1 MKKKVNHFYTAEQQ
15 MEGTIKGVNETFLE
29 KVRMRDKKVQSV
41 QEINFDNLVLPM
53 IAVHKNPDDYPDH
66 CVARVFNLE
75 IPTHVVMVKESLQEI
90 MEDIKEHTDM
100 TFFDRRVDS
109 VPSLVGVWV

>member
-1 MKKKVNHFYTAEQQ
+1 MKDSFYTAEQQ
-15 MEGTIKGVNETFLE
+15 KGVNETFLE

-53 IAVHKNPDDYPDH
+53 IAVHKNPDDYPEY
-66 CVARVFNLE
+66 CVARIFN
-75 IPTHVVMVKESLQEI
+75 IGVPTHVVMVKESLQEI

-100 TFFDRRVDS
+100 VFLNREVTDAS
-109 VPSLVGVWV
+109 SLIGIYL

>member
-1 MKKKVNHFYTAEQQ
+1 MKDNFYTAEQK
-15 MEGTIKGVNETFLE
+15 KGVNETFLE

-53 IAVHKNPDDYPDH
+53 IAVHKNPDDYPEY
-66 CVARVFNLE
+66 CVARISDMQV
-75 IPTHVVMVKESLQEI
+75 PTHVVMMKESLQEI

-100 TFFDRRVDS
+100 VFLNREVDD

>member
-1 MKKKVNHFYTAEQQ
+1 MKDSFYTAEQQ
-15 MEGTIKGVNETFLE
+15 

-53 IAVHKNPDDYPDH
+53 IAVYKNPDDYPEY
-66 CVARVFNLE
+66 CVARIFDMQ

-90 MEDIKEHTDM
+90 MEDIEEHTDM
-100 TFFDRRVDS
+100 VFLNREVDD
-109 VPSLVGVWV
+109 VLSLVGVWV

>member
-1 MKKKVNHFYTAEQQ
+1 MKDSFYTAEQQ
-15 MEGTIKGVNETFLE
+15 

-53 IAVHKNPDDYPDH
+53 IAVYKNPDDYPEY
-66 CVARVFNLE
+66 CMARIFDMQ

-90 MEDIKEHTDM
+90 MEDIEEHTDM
-100 TFFDRRVDS
+100 VFLNREVDD
-109 VPSLVGVWV
+109 VLSLVGVWV

>member
-1 MKKKVNHFYTAEQQ
+1 MKDSFYTAEQQ
-15 MEGTIKGVNETFLE
+15 

-53 IAVHKNPDDYPDH
+53 IAVYKNPDDYPEY
-66 CVARVFNLE
+66 CMARIFDMQ

-90 MEDIKEHTDM
+90 MEDIEEHTDM
-100 TFFDRRVDS
+100 VFLNQEVDD
-109 VPSLVGVWV
+109 VLSLVGVWV